1 MKRQLCQ
8 MILLLHL
15 TLFGC
20 GACQANESSDA
31 LPSAASLEV
40 EITCDQSTNV
50 VTFEC
55 LSEDITPR
63 WGFHD
68 GDSSTETKVEKFYA
82 AAGTYSVEVWA
93 INKNGLSADSKT
105 YSFTLDNNYGEQ
117 YQLVWSDE
125 FDGTSLN
132 TDVWHLEQ
140 GYIANNELQDYQTS
154 GNHEVSDGTLKIIAR
169 KVNDNKEFGSYTSAR
184 MISYYGGVSFT
195 YGRIEARIKV
205 PSGVGTWPAFWML
218 GDSIM
223 EGGSWPSCGEI
234 DIMEHVGYDPDKIH
248 ATIHYWDNSS
258 NYTSQN
264 SSISIESEEVW
275 LTYGVV
281 WSDPSMKFYIDDVDN
296 VYATYTTPSNKTN
309 WPFNAPHFLLLNLA
323 IGGDWG
329 GVEGV
334 DNSMFDAT
342 GSVQME
348 VDYVRVYEKTY

>member
-1 MKRQLCQ
+1 MKRELWQKI
-8 MILLLHL
+8 MLLHL
-15 TLFGC
+15 ALFWC
-20 GACQANESSDA
+20 GACQASKSSDA

-40 EITCDQSTNV
+40 EISCDQNTNV
-50 VTFEC
+50 VTFKC
-55 LSEDITPR
+55 LSDDITPR
-63 WGFHD
+63 WGFDD
-68 GDSSTETKVEKFYA
+68 GDSSTETTVEKFYS

-105 YSFTLDNNYGEQ
+105 YSFTLENNYGEQ

-125 FDGTSLN
+125 FDGTALN

-218 GDSIM
+218 GDSIL

-234 DIMEHVGYDPDKIH
+234 DIMEHVGYEANKTY

-258 NYTSQN
+258 SYTSQN
-264 SSISIESEEVW
+264 SSISVESEEVW
-275 LTYGVV
+275 LTYGVI
-281 WSDPSMKFYIDDVDN
+281 WSDSAMKFYIDDVDN

-309 WPFNAPHFLLLNLA
+309 WPFDAPHFLLLNLA

-348 VDYVRVYEKTY
+348 VDYVRVYEKAY